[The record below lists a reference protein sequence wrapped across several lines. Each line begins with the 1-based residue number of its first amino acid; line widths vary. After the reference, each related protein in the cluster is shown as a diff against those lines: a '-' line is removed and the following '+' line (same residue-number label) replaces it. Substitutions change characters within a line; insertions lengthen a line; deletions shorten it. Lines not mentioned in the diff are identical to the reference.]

1 MRIALD
7 GRPLASTLTGVGH
20 YTVELARA
28 LAAVAPSDEFT
39 LLAPVP
45 LEASALAEI
54 KRHPFRNLHEIHF
67 NSPSLNSYWWSLGL
81 PLYLTGSS
89 FNLFHGTNYDI
100 PRWRLLPAVVTIHD
114 LSLLLH
120 SETHEQRLVERARRR
135 LPGVARSAAMVITPS
150 ESVKREICEHL
161 GVAADKVAVTP
172 EAPRSIFKRVGPEV
186 TVEVRKRLGIADNFI
201 LFVGTIEPRKNLETL
216 IDALAE
222 ILRTTQHRPQL
233 VVTGKTGWLMDDFF
247 SLPRAAGL
255 ENKVCFTGYVSDADL
270 SSLYSSCSVFVY
282 PSKYEGFGLPPL
294 EAMACGAPVV
304 TSDIPVMRETV
315 GTAARLVNPSSV
327 QDLAGAI
334 VTLLDDKHARE
345 RLSVLGQE
353 HAQSFTWAE
362 TARKTHEVYE
372 RVLKGDM
379 PISLCTK
386 SR

>member
-7 GRPLASTLTGVGH
+7 GKPLASTLTGVGH

-39 LLAPVP
+39 LLAPTP

-67 NSPSLNSYWWSLGL
+67 NSPRLNRYWWSLGL
-81 PLYLTGSS
+81 PLYLSRTS
-89 FNLFHGTNYDI
+89 FDLFHGTNYDI

-135 LPGVARSAAMVITPS
+135 LPSVARSAAMLITPS

-172 EAPRSIFKRVGPEV
+172 EAPRSIFKKVGHED
-186 TVEVRKRLGIADNFI
+186 TLEVRQRLGIADNFI
-201 LFVGTIEPRKNLETL
+201 LSVGTIEPRKNLQTL
-216 IDALAE
+216 IQAFAE
-222 ILRTTQHRPQL
+222 ILRTTQHQPQL
-233 VVTGKTGWLMDDFF
+233 VIAGKTGWLMDDFF
-247 SLPRAAGL
+247 SLPKSAGL
-255 ENKVCFTGYVSDADL
+255 EDKVCFTGYVSDADL
-270 SSLYSSCSVFVY
+270 RALYSSCSVFVY

-315 GTAARLVNPSSV
+315 GKAAKLVNPSSV

-334 VTLLDDKHARE
+334 VTLLDDKQARG

-353 HAQSFTWAE
+353 HAQSFTWAQ
-362 TARKTHEVYE
+362 TATKTLEVYE
-372 RVLKGDM
+372 QALQRDR
-379 PISLCTK
+379 PIAK
-386 SR
+386 